1 MEKTPAPLEWI
12 KAGDVRSVAIV
23 GICKNAGKTTLLNH
37 LLRAHPNHPWGV
49 FSTGLDGEAT
59 DTVFRIPKPAVKLD
73 PGTIFCC
80 DTAALDKLG
89 SSVEILENPPVGSVA
104 RPLWLSRSLVSL
116 ETEITGP
123 GSVAEQVRVLRRMRD
138 QGAATVLIDGSLDR
152 KSIALSEAMDA
163 VIVLIGASF
172 GPIPAIISEI
182 RRLTLLNALPAAQ
195 TEPGEYR
202 LLLGADQLLCRQE
215 GRWTPTGLNSIMG
228 NEKALKNWLEKDLEA
243 LYIPGAITDTAFAA
257 LREALS
263 ASGATIIF
271 RHPECLKLGLN
282 RLERLVDDVRPQVLI
297 PFGIK
302 AWVLNSAA
310 VGTQSVDALDFRA
323 RIRQAFP
330 QLELSDIR
338 ELVL

>member
-1 MEKTPAPLEWI
+1 MEKTAAPLEWI
-12 KAGDVRSVAIV
+12 KDGDVRAVAIV

-37 LLRAHPNHPWGV
+37 ILSLRPKHHWGV
-49 FSTGLDGEAT
+49 FSTGLDGEAV
-59 DTVFRIPKPAVKLD
+59 DTLFRIPKPAVKLG

-89 SSVEILENPPVGSVA
+89 SSVEVLEKPPVGSVS
-104 RPLWLSRSLVSL
+104 RTLWLARSLVSL

-123 GSVAEQVRVLRRMRD
+123 GSVAEQVRVLRRMRSH
-138 QGAATVLIDGSLDR
+138 GAATVLIDGSLDR

-172 GPIPAIISEI
+172 GPIPAIISEL
-182 RRLTLLNALPAAQ
+182 RRLTLLSALPRAQ
-195 TEPGEYR
+195 TEPGEYQ
-202 LLLGADQLLCRQE
+202 LLLGADQLLALQE
-215 GRWTPTGLNSIMG
+215 GAWTPTGLKSLMG
-228 NEKALKNWLEKDLEA
+228 NAPALKNWLEKDLAA
-243 LYIPGAITDTAFAA
+243 LYIPGALTDVVYTA
-257 LREALS
+257 LREALA

-282 RLERLVDDVRPQVLI
+282 RLERLVDEVRPQVLI
-297 PFGIK
+297 PFGVK

-310 VGTQSVDALDFRA
+310 VGTQSVDALDFRG

-338 ELVL
+338 ELAL